1 MGTFLLVLLLALSL
15 FLMLVI
21 LIQRGRGGGL
31 AGAFGGLGGQ
41 SAFGTKA
48 GDVFTVI
55 TIVTAVLWV
64 SVACLAGWRIRV
76 ESEDYFRDRGPE
88 VPAAASTGEG
98 VPTADGDATGT
109 EEQTPGPSEEDS
121 NASETDVQGA
131 KAGAKQPAAGQ
142 PQDSQ

>member
-1 MGTFLLVLLLALSL
+1 MGTFLLILLLALSL

-76 ESEDYFRDRGPE
+76 ESTSFYLERGGPDVSAK
-88 VPAAASTGEG
+88 VPTGED
-98 VPTADGDATGT
+98 TQAAESDATTSGDQAETPAGEGT
-109 EEQTPGPSEEDS
+109 NSSGSDDKS
-121 NASETDVQGA
+121 D
-131 KAGAKQPAAGQ
+131 
-142 PQDSQ
+142 